1 MLYAWLNNDCSQ
13 IYIFFS
19 AIVLHIFDNIFYEND
34 TCLEF
39 IGQRSQYFFFKLPN
53 QNIFGLFLCILNATY
68 VLLISSSANINTW
81 ILDIYQR
88 CSITSQTD
96 TWCVVSSFCTQM
108 TDCLS
113 SGEWLMFSGVSKLVF
128 LALYCT
134 PHMMTSCLFSRE
146 LVWSDRK
153 NDCVLL

>member
-1 MLYAWLNNDCSQ
+1 MVFPQVYFELNIILQ
-13 IYIFFS
+13 YIH
-19 AIVLHIFDNIFYEND
+19 IVLHIFDNIFYEND

-39 IGQRSQYFFFKLPN
+39 IGQRSQFFFFKLPN
-53 QNIFGLFLCILNATY
+53 KNIFGLLCILNATY
-68 VLLISSSANINTW
+68 VLLISSSSNINTW

-146 LVWSDRK
+146 LTEK
-153 NDCVLL
+153 NYCVLL

>member
-19 AIVLHIFDNIFYEND
+19 AIVLHIFDNIFYENY

-39 IGQRSQYFFFKLPN
+39 IGQRSQYFFFQTTKSKY
-53 QNIFGLFLCILNATY
+53 IWTLCILNATY
-68 VLLISSSANINTW
+68 VLLISSRANINTW
-81 ILDIYQR
+81 IMDIYQR

-113 SGEWLMFSGVSKLVF
+113 SGEWLMFSGDSKLVF

-134 PHMMTSCLFSRE
+134 PHTMTSYLFSRE

-153 NDCVLL
+153 NYCVLL